1 MNNPA
6 PIRRRPVR
14 TEQTKAKLFRAAMEI
29 MSQKGPTAT
38 TVDEVAAKAGVA
50 KGSVYYNFGSK
61 QSMVDSL
68 LRYGVDQM
76 LERVD
81 QITQEVPVQERIVR
95 SVRAA
100 LEFLEETPGF
110 ARLAVAEMWRPST
123 GASPMMV
130 EQRGRL
136 LARLTELTSVL
147 IEEHRPVSQP
157 DAESLA
163 VALFGATF
171 MLTMEREMHHSPR
184 SLDMSMAA
192 VEALLAGF
200 N

>member
-1 MNNPA
+1 M

-76 LERVD
+76 LDRVD
-81 QITQEVPVQERIVR
+81 QLTDDIPVHDLIVR

-110 ARLAVAEMWRPST
+110 ARLALAEMWRPST
-123 GASPMMV
+123 GASPIMV

-136 LARLTELTSVL
+136 LGRLTELTTAL
-147 IEEHRPVSQP
+147 IAEHEPASKP

-171 MLTMEREMHHSPR
+171 MLTMERELDRSPR
-184 SLDMSMAA
+184 SLDMSMSAI
-192 VEALLAGF
+192 EALLESFA
-200 N
+200 

>member
-1 MNNPA
+1 M

-76 LERVD
+76 LDRVD
-81 QITQEVPVQERIVR
+81 QLTDDIPVHDLIVR

-110 ARLAVAEMWRPST
+110 ARLALAEMWRPST
-123 GASPMMV
+123 GASPIMV

-136 LARLTELTSVL
+136 LARLTELTTAL
-147 IEEHRPVSQP
+147 IAEHEPASNP

-171 MLTMEREMHHSPR
+171 MLTMERELDRSPR
-184 SLDMSMAA
+184 SLDMSMSAI
-192 VEALLAGF
+192 EALLESFA
-200 N
+200 

>member
-1 MNNPA
+1 M

-76 LERVD
+76 LDRVD
-81 QITQEVPVQERIVR
+81 QLTDDIPVHDLIVR

-110 ARLAVAEMWRPST
+110 ARLALAEMWRPST
-123 GASPMMV
+123 GASPIMV

-136 LARLTELTSVL
+136 LARLTELTTAL
-147 IEEHRPVSQP
+147 IAEHEPASNP

-171 MLTMEREMHHSPR
+171 MLTMEREMDRSPR
-184 SLDMSMAA
+184 SLDMSMSAI
-192 VEALLAGF
+192 EALLESFA
-200 N
+200 

>member
-1 MNNPA
+1 M

-61 QSMVDSL
+61 RSMVDSL

-76 LERVD
+76 LDRVD
-81 QITQEVPVQERIVR
+81 QLTDDIPVHDLIVR

-110 ARLAVAEMWRPST
+110 ARLALAEMWRPST
-123 GASPMMV
+123 GASPIMV

-136 LARLTELTSVL
+136 LARLTELTTAL
-147 IEEHRPVSQP
+147 IAEHEPASNP

-171 MLTMEREMHHSPR
+171 MLTMERELDRSPR
-184 SLDMSMAA
+184 SLDMSMSAI
-192 VEALLAGF
+192 EALLESFA
-200 N
+200 

>member
-1 MNNPA
+1 MSNPT
-6 PIRRRPVR
+6 PIRRRPAR

-29 MSQKGPTAT
+29 MSQKGPTST

-68 LRYGVDQM
+68 LRYGIEQM

-81 QITQEVPVQERIVR
+81 QIANDIPVQERIVR

-123 GASPMMV
+123 GASPTMV
-130 EQRGRL
+130 EQRARL
-136 LARLTELTSVL
+136 LERLTELTTAL
-147 IEEHRPVSQP
+147 IAERDPSSQP

-192 VEALLAGF
+192 IEALLEGF